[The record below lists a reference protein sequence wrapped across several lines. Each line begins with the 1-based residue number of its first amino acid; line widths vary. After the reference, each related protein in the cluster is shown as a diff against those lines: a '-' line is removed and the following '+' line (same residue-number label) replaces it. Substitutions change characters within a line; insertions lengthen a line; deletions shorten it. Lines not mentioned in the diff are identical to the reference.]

1 MARKKAGRTKASSKK
16 SASRKA
22 APKKGW
28 TGKGKFHGVI
38 HVVPPAGGQSIG
50 NGTQILVAL
59 RKLFFGNVPDP
70 GKNQLS
76 VAMVV
81 ETDKESGGVASGDLK
96 FDLIKYAKDHQALNF
111 TDLVLFSGKVH
122 RYLTI
127 RCNIDELDE
136 DSVEATQI
144 LISEGFGVAQDLMVG
159 GGPGAASLGGVPG
172 FFGALMAFNRD
183 DQVLM
188 MNRSFYT
195 DEVNA
200 PGKDRTLREGVY
212 LFRKLPIGAP
222 VSGPAQVEL
231 ELEVIP
237 VN

>member
-1 MARKKAGRTKASSKK
+1 MAKKKAGRTKASSKK

-22 APKKGW
+22 TPKKGW
-28 TGKGKFHGVI
+28 SGKGKFHGII

-159 GGPGAASLGGVPG
+159 DGV
-172 FFGALMAFNRD
+172 L
-183 DQVLM
+183 L
-188 MNRSFYT
+188 T
-195 DEVNA
+195 H
-200 PGKDRTLREGVY
+200 
-212 LFRKLPIGAP
+212 
-222 VSGPAQVEL
+222 
-231 ELEVIP
+231 
-237 VN
+237 